1 MPVTTRSQTLSA
13 RLQSHTMSPPSTR
26 RMTRS
31 QTRSKTLGI
40 PSRATSSRMITRSC
54 VKTPE
59 KEICCSEPPPAPQ
72 KTHAHTRHRYNTRS
86 SRKRFLELSS
96 PEHHTRMTTR
106 SMSRFLKNYND

>member
-13 RLQSHTMSPPSTR
+13 RLQSHTMSPPTTR

-31 QTRSKTLGI
+31 KTVGI
-40 PSRATSSRMITRSC
+40 PPRATSSRMITRSC

-59 KEICCSEPPPAPQ
+59 KEICCSQPPPAPQ

-86 SRKRFLELSS
+86 SRKRFLELSV
-96 PEHHTRMTTR
+96 
-106 SMSRFLKNYND
+106 